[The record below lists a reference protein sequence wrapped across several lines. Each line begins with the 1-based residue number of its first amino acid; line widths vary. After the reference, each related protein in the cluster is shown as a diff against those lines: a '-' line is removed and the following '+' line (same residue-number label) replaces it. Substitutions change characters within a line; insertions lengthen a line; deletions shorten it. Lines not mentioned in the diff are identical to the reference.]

1 MAESTESTA
10 DKPSELGVTAQRV
23 RDEAARLFWQKGY
36 AATSTRQLADA
47 IGIQKA
53 SLYHHIGSK
62 EELLYQLCVDSLERM
77 EEGVRAALDTTDDPV
92 ERLNALVRT
101 HLTFL
106 LDDRDKHAAMLTE
119 MRFLS
124 AEYRGRVLALRS
136 SYEQMMRDVLQAAQD
151 AGKLR
156 SDISAGMLSLGLFDL
171 LNWSIFWYEPDRSPA
186 PTDLAESFLTLF
198 LEGAA
203 NRTGS

>member
-1 MAESTESTA
+1 MVESTEKSA
-10 DKPSELGVTAQRV
+10 GEVGLTAQRV
-23 RDEAARLFWQKGY
+23 RDEAARLFWQNGY

-62 EELLYQLCVDSLERM
+62 EELLYRLCVDSLQRM
-77 EEGVRAALDTTDDPV
+77 EDGVRAALKTTDDPL
-92 ERLNALVRT
+92 ERIRVLVRT

-124 AEYRGRVLALRS
+124 AEYRERVLALQA
-136 SYEQMMRDVLQAAQD
+136 SYEQMMRDVLQAAQEN
-151 AGKLR
+151 GNLR
-156 SDISAGMLSLGLFDL
+156 TDLSARILSLGLFDL
-171 LNWSIFWYEPDRSPA
+171 LNWSIFWYEPGRSLDRA
-186 PTDLAESFLTLF
+186 DLAEVFLTLF
-198 LEGAA
+198 FEGAA
-203 NRTGS
+203 KTSDA